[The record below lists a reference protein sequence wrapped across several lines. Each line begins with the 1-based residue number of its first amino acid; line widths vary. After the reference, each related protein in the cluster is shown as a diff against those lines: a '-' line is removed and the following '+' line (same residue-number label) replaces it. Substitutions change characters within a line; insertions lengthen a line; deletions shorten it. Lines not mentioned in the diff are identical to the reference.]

1 MIIIYYFFSANHDL
15 IHRIQ
20 LLHDSIV
27 KAILI
32 SQDAAQRT
40 DELHVQLTVMQRQ
53 CTGRDRPICDTL
65 RLKSFATDNTL
76 VDSLIKVYLH

>member
-1 MIIIYYFFSANHDL
+1 M
-15 IHRIQ
+15 
-20 LLHDSIV
+20 

-76 VDSLIKVYLH
+76 VDSLIKVFFFNILCLKLNAEKANYIETLFFFC